1 MHLLKKDV
9 ALIPII
15 ILPILETQQLRKR
28 GEGIA
33 AQVSNSFELLEF
45 VRMAR
50 LCPIRDIDHALAK
63 SEPIGLLVTNQNS
76 SLSES
81 ASTEKF
87 GSNSR

>member
-50 LCPIRDIDHALAK
+50 LCPIRDIDH
-63 SEPIGLLVTNQNS
+63 GLREVRADWPVS
-76 SLSES
+76 DKP
-81 ASTEKF
+81 KF
-87 GSNSR
+87 KPFQERIDREIWEQF